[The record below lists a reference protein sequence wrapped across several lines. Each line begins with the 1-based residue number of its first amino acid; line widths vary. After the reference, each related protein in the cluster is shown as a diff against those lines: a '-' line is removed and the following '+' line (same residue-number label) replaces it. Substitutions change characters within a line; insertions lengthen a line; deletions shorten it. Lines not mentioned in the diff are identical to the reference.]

1 MPVGHYYLRLLAA
14 ISRRSNN
21 EYISQLTCSPVWVA
35 GWRHLHAMKG
45 NLKQWGCFCAPCLT
59 ASWWERQFYLSA
71 SHSRHTRAHTCACV
85 HTHAHMC
92 IHTRTR
98 TCKHMHTH
106 MCAHTHNSLLGS
118 RAYNQPKPRP
128 FLCAS
133 LSPSFIS
140 YSITTEHVSRHHSD
154 ALKTCIL
161 LSPSK
166 GNRTRMALGT
176 GHEINHMCMLRT

>member
-45 NLKQWGCFCAPCLT
+45 NLKQWRCFCTPRLP

-71 SHSRHTRAHTCACV
+71 SHSTHTHTYVNARTHAHAHTCA
-85 HTHAHMC
+85 HAHSSLVGF
-92 IHTRTR
+92 RTL
-98 TCKHMHTH
+98 T
-106 MCAHTHNSLLGS
+106 
-118 RAYNQPKPRP
+118 QPKP

-140 YSITTEHVSRHHSD
+140 YSITTERMSHRRSD
-154 ALKTCIL
+154 ALKVCIL

-176 GHEINHMCMLRT
+176 GHEIQSHVHAPHLEMHFQCSLLLRRGF